1 MIWYARENPIHGSI
15 NHESVN
21 RTVQNTEPTANQGK
35 TGQSTDTSPGQRHR
49 AHAACLLSS
58 SCRGDD
64 EHEISL
70 SLSLSSFHLL
80 IHPNPRIHCD
90 EQLRKR
96 RRRRRRSPGRGPR
109 PARFRHGGG
118 GGFVLLLAVGG
129 ADGGGVRGAVPVA
142 RLPDLLHPGFQVFCL
157 DSCLVPNEG
166 HDETVTINITVFGLS
181 CIFPLEYKACIW
193 DFVRLYSHQ
202 AEEAYALFDH
212 F

>member
-1 MIWYARENPIHGSI
+1 MVRLTM
-15 NHESVN
+15 N
-21 RTVQNTEPTANQGK
+21 RLTERSKTLSQLPTKAKRASQR
-35 TGQSTDTSPGQRHR
+35 TRHPVSAIELTPRVSSPPHAEETTSTR
-49 AHAACLLSS
+49 
-58 SCRGDD
+58 
-64 EHEISL
+64 SL

-142 RLPDLLHPGFQVFCL
+142 RLPDLLHPGSASPSPSPRPPFPATRL
-157 DSCLVPNEG
+157 IPDS
-166 HDETVTINITVFGLS
+166 FGTLS
-181 CIFPLEYKACIW
+181 
-193 DFVRLYSHQ
+193 VRSIVR
-202 AEEAYALFDH
+202 
-212 F
+212 

>member
-1 MIWYARENPIHGSI
+1 MNGQFLPIHGSI

-142 RLPDLLHPGFQVFCL
+142 RLPDLLHPGSASPSPSPRPPFPATRL
-157 DSCLVPNEG
+157 IPDS
-166 HDETVTINITVFGLS
+166 FGTLS
-181 CIFPLEYKACIW
+181 
-193 DFVRLYSHQ
+193 VRSIVR
-202 AEEAYALFDH
+202 
-212 F
+212 